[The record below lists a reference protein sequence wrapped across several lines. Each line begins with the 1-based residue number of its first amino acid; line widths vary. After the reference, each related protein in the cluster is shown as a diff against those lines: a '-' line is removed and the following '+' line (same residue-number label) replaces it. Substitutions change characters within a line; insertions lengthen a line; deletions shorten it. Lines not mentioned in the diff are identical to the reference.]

1 MGFEARTYRL
11 IWPEG
16 HQFHGLEIRMRGMS
30 LAELERLSAFERTK
44 KDSEAGSDVVAR
56 MAEMRAM
63 VELFSS
69 RLISWNLTE
78 NGEPVG
84 TDPDSIASAD
94 LGVVMSAIGAWQKEV
109 TRVPDPL
116 PQSSSDGQ
124 PFRVAPIPM
133 IQDLPSPNLLS

>member
-1 MGFEARTYRL
+1 MGFEARTYKL
-11 IWPEG
+11 VWPAE
-16 HQFHGLEIRMRGMS
+16 HMFHGLEVRMRGMT
-30 LAELERLSAFERTK
+30 LAELEQLSRFEQGKDEGDIVGRTK
-44 KDSEAGSDVVAR
+44 Q
-56 MAEMRAM
+56 MRAM
-63 VELFSS
+63 AELFSS

-84 TDPDSIASAD
+84 TDVESVLGAD

-124 PFRVAPIPM
+124 RFQVESIPM